1 LVVAL
6 PLQRLLPLRYA
17 LGEASFESLDE
28 GIDHGGLHVG
38 AELRTGL
45 DYRLQLVASHDL
57 GHAEILRVTGRL
69 CKREP
74 GGRPARSE

>member
-1 LVVAL
+1 MVAL
-6 PLQRLLPLRYA
+6 PLQRLLPLRGA
-17 LGEASFESLDE
+17 LSEASFEPLDE
-28 GIDHGGLHVG
+28 RIDHGRLHVG

-45 DYRLQLVASHDL
+45 DYRLQLVPSHDL
-57 GHAEILRVTGRL
+57 GHAKILRVTGRL